1 MLGSGALSFFSF
13 FGGEGGGAD
22 LVLPLLED
30 LVLPLPEDLRVL
42 DLETAVGAA
51 LETTVE
57 AGAGG
62 GLPGTQTYWAGEGS
76 GGTR

>member
-13 FGGEGGGAD
+13 FGGGGGAD

>member
-13 FGGEGGGAD
+13 FGGGGGAD
-22 LVLPLLED
+22 LVLPLL
-30 LVLPLPEDLRVL
+30 EDLRVL

>member
-13 FGGEGGGAD
+13 FGGVGGAD
-22 LVLPLLED
+22 LVLPLL
-30 LVLPLPEDLRVL
+30 EDLRVL